1 MDEFDRLLYE
11 GSAQLPPELSE
22 LAPPRPWKKPIGQIC
37 WGLALITITLN
48 FFGLN
53 IILPAVG
60 AALLW
65 LGLHRADGQVHPW
78 IPPPSSDCKCLR
90 MRYSF
95 PSTARTVRPDSAAIW
110 AVGW

>member
-65 LGLHRADGQVHPW
+65 LGLVPLRRENSHIQE
-78 IPPPSSDCKCLR
+78 IPPVYGIL
-90 MRYSF
+90 
-95 PSTARTVRPDSAAIW
+95 II
-110 AVGW
+110 